1 MIERKQLYI
10 GQIHDRANAES
21 GIGVYTTSGYLSACG
36 QFVEQCRDMGWK
48 LEPVRHPLDHH
59 WQETPA
65 AALAVLA
72 PRVRAIGERLI
83 RQAAELEAGK

>member
-1 MIERKQLYI
+1 MKDRKPLYI

-36 QFVEQCRDMGWK
+36 NFVEQFRDFGWK
-48 LEPVRHPLDHH
+48 TEPVRHPLDHH
-59 WQETPA
+59 WQETPE

-72 PRVRAIGERLI
+72 PKVRAIGERLI
-83 RQAAELEAGK
+83 RQAAELEAQK

>member
-1 MIERKQLYI
+1 MSDRKQLYI

-36 QFVEQCRDMGWK
+36 QFVEQGRDWGWK
-48 LEPVRHPLDHH
+48 TEPVRHPLDHH
-59 WQETPA
+59 WQETPE

-72 PRVRAIGERLI
+72 AKVRAIGERLI
-83 RQAAELEAGK
+83 RQADELEAGA